1 MGTYFPL
8 EKVKNGL
15 NKDAEFELVARFWTV
30 DIRFKV
36 GDEFYFMVIRDGVVE
51 DFYQGTTGLDAYTI
65 NVGGPLQVWD
75 KMMELPPQ
83 PFYHD
88 WFAASFH
95 HEFELGGDLQ
105 SAYAY
110 YYALKRIHACMA
122 QCVNT
127 TKFAA

>member
-1 MGTYFPL
+1 MIVSLCSKDDFTENSML
-8 EKVKNGL
+8 EIVHEGHSY
-15 NKDAEFELVARFWTV
+15 LVA
-30 DIRFKV
+30 KV
-36 GDEFYFMVIRDGVVE
+36 EDEFYFMVIRDGVID

-65 NVGGPLQVWD
+65 NVGGHLKVWD

-110 YYALKRIHACMA
+110 YYALKRIHVCMA

>member
-8 EKVKNGL
+8 DKVKNAL
-15 NKDAEFELVARFWTV
+15 NKDGEFKLVARFWTV

-36 GDEFYFMVIRDGVVE
+36 EDEFYFMVIRDGVVE
-51 DFYQGTTGLDAYTI
+51 DFYHGTTVGRIYHQRRRTLTGL
-65 NVGGPLQVWD
+65 D

-83 PFYHD
+83 PFITTGSPPHFITNLN
-88 WFAASFH
+88 W
-95 HEFELGGDLQ
+95 EDLQ

-110 YYALKRIHACMA
+110 YYALKRIHASMA